1 MAISISGYREEKVP
15 FVLVKRSLDS
25 NAREMSTLS
34 SKLVCNLINYYQ
46 RKGGGTKFFNTDCN
60 FEPTCSEYAKQVLQN
75 KGLIAAAPIIINR
88 LRRCNDPDKVERE
101 ADPYIVDN
109 NV

>member
-1 MAISISGYREEKVP
+1 MH
-15 FVLVKRSLDS
+15 L
-25 NAREMSTLS
+25 
-34 SKLVCNLINYYQ
+34 
-46 RKGGGTKFFNTDCN
+46 GGAKFFNTDCN

-88 LRRCNDPDKVERE
+88 LQRCNDPDKVERE
-101 ADPYIVDN
+101 ADPYVVDN